1 MSKRME
7 LLPNWEL
14 TNKKPAF
21 YDTESATVIEETA
34 LLYGK
39 MQDLINDYNLFANEV
54 NKAITSF
61 TTETEQNQ
69 ECFKTSI
76 TKLIEDYIKSIDMK
90 TDELTAYLKT
100 NLVQTINDLY
110 SSGEIDQELLN
121 VFNRLDTRVKTI
133 ENTEYVLSY
142 EDGTETLKLEK
153 VVNGGV

>member
-1 MSKRME
+1 MKRIS
-7 LLPNWEL
+7 LLPIWEL

-34 LLYGK
+34 LVYGK
-39 MQDLINDYNLFANEV
+39 MQDLIKDYNLFANEV
-54 NKAITSF
+54 NKKITSF
-61 TTETEQNQ
+61 TTETEENQ

-76 TKLIEDYIKSIDMK
+76 TKLIENYIKSIDMK
-90 TDELTAYLKT
+90 IDELSAYLKT

-110 SSGEIDQELLN
+110 ASGEIDQELLD

-142 EDGTETLKLEK
+142 ETGTENLILEK
-153 VVNGGV
+153 IVNGGA